1 MAKNLADT
9 GALNAAN
16 GARTTAAKQTN
27 GNGHGK
33 AKGLR
38 FGRFFTPPGSRAYDL
53 VEWDR
58 RTAAITGEKGQV
70 IFEQKDVEVPRSWSQ
85 LAINVVA
92 QKYFRGSP
100 GSPERETSVR
110 QIIDRVVDTLLRWGR
125 EGHYFATDDDAQNW
139 AEELRYL
146 LVTQHASFNSPVW
159 FNIGVPGRQQQAS
172 ACFIN
177 SVQDSMESILDLVKT
192 EGMLFKFGSG
202 TGTNL
207 SVLRSSKEQLSGG
220 GTASGP
226 VSFMRGYDSFAGS
239 IKSGGTTRRA
249 AKMVILN
256 ADHPDV
262 LDFIRCKAEEEKKAW
277 ALIEAGYNVG
287 FNVPGGAYDS
297 VQFQNANHS
306 VRAGDDFM
314 RAVIDDKEWKTKAVV
329 DGRTVDTHKARDL
342 WREIAEAAWIC
353 GDPGLQFDTTIQE
366 WNVVPNTG
374 RINATNP
381 CFTGDTLVHTSKGL
395 IAFAELVDRVNQG
408 EIFKVYTHD
417 LTNPEKPVDSIELT
431 SPEAFMITGYKE
443 VLKLRFSN
451 GMEVR
456 CTPNHRFFTLNRGY
470 VRADEL
476 TAIDQVLTLNQS
488 APVVD
493 GSYEIRIGTDSAL
506 YRQKGDHTSMPV
518 ELPKRWTPEFAH
530 FLGWMVGD
538 GFVSEQLEVAG
549 TVYGSAED
557 QEFVLPAHRSLVIEM
572 NAGFESRISMQANG
586 TQQLRMGR
594 KAFARYLS
602 ALGVSTG
609 RAAKKVVPWTM
620 FQAPPDIAA
629 GFLRGLF
636 DADGCVR
643 DGGDKGRYVGLGSRS
658 EELVRGV
665 QRLLTTFGI
674 ASRIYKMTART
685 GAFSYTRK
693 NGDTVTYGSQG
704 YAYDLRIT
712 GRYMKRFADAIGF
725 SLKSKAEKLE
735 SLMSFQHYNTD
746 SSVRLVERTS
756 DGVELTYNLTE
767 PRNHSYVVNG
777 LVVAN
782 CSEFVFVDD
791 TACNLLSLNL
801 MKFQTEQGTFD
812 VERFQR
818 AVDITFTGQEILVSN
833 ASYPT
838 PQIAK
843 NSEALRPLG
852 LGYANIGALL
862 MSMGLAYDSDE
873 GRRFAG
879 AITAIMTGQAYAQ
892 SARMAQVK
900 GPFSEFAKNRE
911 PMLRVME
918 KHRAAAYQLSTSPE
932 SAPVVEAARSTWD
945 DAVKLGRAH
954 GYRNAQSTVLAPTGC
969 LVGNSLVLTD
979 RGLVRLHSLGNPDGE
994 KWQDL
999 DIRVATDEGPKEATK
1014 FYVNGA
1020 EPIVTVET
1028 ARGYRIQGTTTHRIK
1043 VLDEDGRWTWR
1054 RLSDIRTGDKVPMM
1068 VGGMVGQP
1076 AAVELPPLPDAY
1088 WTSDPNTTVPRTM
1101 TPQLAEFIGY
1111 FMGDGSLH
1119 SKGIRLCVTKSDR
1132 DVVEHL
1138 TELGG
1143 SLFGLKAAITQK
1155 RGYTEVA
1162 FNSVRLTLWWE
1173 ACGFV
1178 KRGPTAEHRGK
1189 GYRAHVPDAVLHTN
1203 NPAVYSAFVR
1213 GLFEADGTVASGYV
1227 SFSTT
1232 TEQFSRDVQALLLA
1246 LGFVTTRKVDEPGN
1260 GSWGASPRYV
1270 LRLLN
1275 KSVAGP
1281 FGRSVGFLSER
1292 KLALV
1297 ASANHPQAARFDH
1310 IPLSREMVDRLA
1322 PANDG
1327 MRKSLLLEIRR
1338 HGAVS
1343 RRAATQ
1349 LLERTGSIELEQ
1361 LLSFFYDSVET
1372 VALGEEQ
1379 LTYDL
1384 SVPQNVTYVA
1394 NGFVSHNTIG
1404 LMMDCDTTGIE
1415 PDLALVKYK
1424 KLVGGGLL
1432 KIVNT
1437 TVPAALRKLGYDE
1450 IKVKEIVEYIDE
1462 NDTIEGAPH
1471 LQDEHLKVFDCA
1483 FKPVKG
1489 TRSIAPMGHVR
1500 MMAAVQPFISGSMS
1514 KTVNLPTDATVEDIQ
1529 QTYIESWKL
1538 GLKCIA
1544 IYRDGCKRSQPL
1556 STSLDKEK
1564 KKKADASAEVEYRAV
1579 RRKLPDERK
1588 ALTHKFD
1595 VAGHEGYVTVGLYED
1610 GTPGELF
1617 VTMAKEGS
1625 TISGLMDA
1633 FATQTS
1639 YALQFG
1645 VPLKFMVD
1653 KFSHMRFEPSGFT
1666 KNKEIPIAKSI
1677 VDYIFRWMA
1686 SHFLPV
1692 EDQDE
1697 AGVIRRAEAPAST
1710 AVGAQGAL
1718 PTDPTPAEPEYKLIA
1733 APKTTNGIASQKIA
1747 FVNTDAPA
1755 CPDCGSITVRSGSC
1769 YKCLNCGATTGC
1781 S

>member
-1 MAKNLADT
+1 MAKNLTD
-9 GALNAAN
+9 LAATRN
-16 GARTTAAKQTN
+16 RN
-27 GNGHGK
+27 GNPVK
-33 AKGLR
+33 NATKGLH
-38 FGRFFTPPGSRAYDL
+38 FGRYFTPEGSHAYDL
-53 VEWDR
+53 VEWER
-58 RTAAITGEKGQV
+58 RTAAITGEKGQM

-92 QKYFRGSP
+92 QKYFRGGP
-100 GSPERETSVR
+100 GTPERETSVR
-110 QIIDRVVDTLLRWGR
+110 QIIDRVVDTLARWGR
-125 EGHYFATDDDAQNW
+125 EGGYFAAEEDAQNW

-146 LVTQHASFNSPVW
+146 LVTQQASFNSPVW
-159 FNIGVPGRQQQAS
+159 FNIGVPGRSQQGS

-177 SVQDSMESILDLVKT
+177 SVQDSMESILELVKT

-202 TGTNL
+202 TGSNL

-226 VSFMRGYDSFAGS
+226 VSFMKGYDSFAGS

-256 ADHPDV
+256 ADHPDI

-306 VRAGDDFM
+306 VRVSDEFM
-314 RAVIDDKEWKTKAVV
+314 EALVADQPWKTKAVV
-329 DGRTVDTHKARDL
+329 DGRVIDTYKARDL

-353 GDPGLQFDTTIQE
+353 GDPGLQFDTTIQD

-381 CFTGDTLVHTSKGL
+381 CFTGDSLVHTSKGQ
-395 IAFAELVDRVNQG
+395 IAFSELIDRVNQG
-408 EIFKVYTHD
+408 EMFRVYTHD
-417 LTNPEKPVDSIELT
+417 LTNPQKPVDSVELT

-443 VLKLRFSN
+443 VVRLRLSN

-476 TAIDQVLTLNQS
+476 TSDDRVATLAQA
-488 APVVD
+488 APAVD
-493 GSYEIRIGTDSAL
+493 ARYEIPIATDSEL
-506 YRQKGDHTSMPV
+506 YRDKGDHTSLPI
-518 ELPKRWTPEFAH
+518 ELPSRWTPEFAH
-530 FLGWMVGD
+530 YLGWMVGD
-538 GFVSEQLEVAG
+538 GFVSERLSVAG
-549 TVYGSAED
+549 TVYGTAED
-557 QEFVLPAHRSLVIEM
+557 QELVMPAHRSLVTSM
-572 NAGFESRISMQANG
+572 HAGFESRISMQANG
-586 TQQLRMGR
+586 TQQLRIGR
-594 KAFARYLS
+594 KAFARYFS
-602 ALGVSTG
+602 ALGLSTG
-609 RAAKKVVPWTM
+609 RAANKVVPWTM

-636 DADGCVR
+636 DADGCAR

-658 EELVRGV
+658 EELVHGV
-665 QRLLTTFGI
+665 QRLLTGFGI
-674 ASRIYKMTART
+674 FSRVYRRQATDKRSI
-685 GAFSYTRK
+685 SYTRK
-693 NGDTVTYGSQG
+693 NGVSVDYGSG
-704 YAYDLRIT
+704 PMFDLRIT
-712 GRYMKRFADAIGF
+712 GKYMGRFAETIGF
-725 SLKSKAEKLE
+725 SLETKREKLAAMMQFE
-735 SLMSFQHYNTD
+735 QYQTD
-746 SSVRLVERTS
+746 SSARLVDRTS

-767 PRNHSYVVNG
+767 PRNHSYIVNG

-782 CSEFVFVDD
+782 CSEFVFLDD

-801 MKFQTEQGTFD
+801 MKFQSAEGTFD
-812 VERFQR
+812 VDQFRR
-818 AVDITFTGQEILVSN
+818 AVDICFTGQEILVSN

-838 PQIAK
+838 PAIGK

-852 LGYANIGALL
+852 LGYANLGALL

-879 AITAIMTGQAYAQ
+879 AITSIMTGRAFAQ

-900 GPFSEFAKNRE
+900 GPFSEYAKNRE

-918 KHRAAAYQLSTSPE
+918 KHRQAAHQLSTSPE
-932 SAPVVEAARSTWD
+932 SQGVVDAARETWD
-945 DAVKLGRAH
+945 EAVKLGRAH
-954 GYRNAQSTVLAPTGC
+954 GYRNAQATVLAPTGC
-969 LVGNSLVLTD
+969 LVGDSLVLTD
-979 RGLVRLHSLGNPDGE
+979 RGLVRLQSLGDPEGE
-994 KWQDL
+994 KWQAL
-999 DIRVATDEGPKEATK
+999 DAAVSTDEGPRTATK
-1014 FYVNGA
+1014 FFVNGA
-1020 EPIVTVET
+1020 EPVVTVET
-1028 ARGYRIQGTTTHRIK
+1028 SRGYRIQGTTTHRIK
-1043 VLDEDGRWTWR
+1043 VVGADGKWTWR
-1054 RLSDIRTGDKVPMM
+1054 RLSDIRSGDRVPMM
-1068 VGGMVGQP
+1068 LGGMVGEP
-1076 AAVELPPLPDAY
+1076 ATVQLPPLPDAY
-1088 WTSDPNTTVPRTM
+1088 WTSDPRTFVPRQM
-1101 TPQLAEFIGY
+1101 TSDLAEFIGY

-1119 SKGIRLCVTKSDR
+1119 SKGLRLCVAASDR
-1132 DVVEHL
+1132 DVVERL
-1138 TELGG
+1138 AALGE
-1143 SLFGLKAAITQK
+1143 SLFGLKASITEK
-1155 RGYTEVA
+1155 RGYVEVA
-1162 FNSVRLTLWWE
+1162 FNSVRLTWWWE
-1173 ACGFV
+1173 GCGFA
-1178 KRGPTAEHRGK
+1178 KLAPLPGHQGK
-1189 GYRAHVPDAVLHTN
+1189 GYLAHVPDAVLHTN
-1203 NPAVYSAFVR
+1203 DPSIYGSFVR
-1213 GLFEADGTVASGYV
+1213 GLFEADGTVSSGYV
-1227 SFSTT
+1227 SFTT
-1232 TEQFSRDVQALLLA
+1232 VSEQFSRDVQAILLA
-1246 LGFVTTRKVDEPGN
+1246 LGFVTTRKVDAPGK
-1260 GSWGASPRYV
+1260 GSWGSSPRYV

-1275 KSVAGP
+1275 QSVSGL
-1281 FGRSVGFLSER
+1281 FGESVGFISRR
-1292 KLALV
+1292 KLGLV
-1297 ASANHPQAARFDH
+1297 ARVDHPQAARYDH
-1310 IPLSREMVDRLA
+1310 IPLSQEMLESLA
-1322 PANDG
+1322 PANDPL
-1327 MRKSLLLEIRR
+1327 RKTLLMAMRR

-1343 RRAATQ
+1343 RRSATA
-1349 LLERTGSIELEQ
+1349 LLERTGSVELKQ
-1361 LLSFFYDSVET
+1361 ILSFFYDSVAKAE
-1372 VALGEEQ
+1372 LGEEQ
-1379 LTYDL
+1379 LTYDI
-1384 SVPQNVTYVA
+1384 SVPANVTYVA

-1450 IKVKEIVEYIDE
+1450 KQATEIVEYIDE
-1462 NDTIEGAPH
+1462 NDTIEGAPQ
-1471 LQDEHLKVFDCA
+1471 LLDEHLKVFDCA

-1489 TRSIAPMGHVR
+1489 SRSIAPMGHVR

-1514 KTVNLPTDATVEDIQ
+1514 KTVNLPSDATVEDIE
-1529 QTYIESWKL
+1529 QTYLESWKL

-1564 KKKADASAEVEYRAV
+1564 KKAVAADQVDYRVV
-1579 RRKLPDERK
+1579 RHKLPDERK
-1588 ALTHKFD
+1588 AVTHKFD
-1595 VAGHEGYVTVGLYED
+1595 IQGHEGYLTVGMFED

-1666 KNKEIPIAKSI
+1666 KNPEIPIAKSI

-1692 EDQDE
+1692 EEQDE
-1697 AGVIRRAEAPAST
+1697 VGIIRR
-1710 AVGAQGAL
+1710 
-1718 PTDPTPAEPEYKLIA
+1718 DPPAEMASSSA
-1733 APKTTNGIASQKIA
+1733 APSTPSGETKGASSVTELKVIASPTTNGNGHSGSVQKIA

-1755 CPDCGSITVRSGSC
+1755 CPDCGAITVRSGSC